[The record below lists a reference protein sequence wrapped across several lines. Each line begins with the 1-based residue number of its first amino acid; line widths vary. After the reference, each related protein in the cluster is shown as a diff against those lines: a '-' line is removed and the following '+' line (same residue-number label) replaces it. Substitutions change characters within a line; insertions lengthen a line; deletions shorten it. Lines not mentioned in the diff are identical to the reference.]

1 MNEFMLI
8 GDLIGKNIISDA
20 IRSIAAF
27 IDAIWLSVISLVY
40 NLIFAVANFS
50 SSEGLQ
56 NLYNLIE
63 SRVYVIVGI
72 FMLFKVLMS
81 LISYLANPDKLTD
94 KEQGAGKLITRIIT
108 SVLMLIAVP
117 QILFPMLD
125 RLQEPLVRTV
135 AKVVMGNEINT
146 SDASFGDSMALSLFS
161 AFFFPNEDCTGDGTY
176 EWNTENPRENSV
188 FTNMGDLPTLA
199 TEACSDGN
207 KKIYRYDYFMFLST
221 IISTIVIIVLLL
233 MGIDIAVRSFKL
245 VVLKALAPIP
255 ILSYISPKSAKDGI
269 FSSYVKLFATTW
281 LDLFIKFGVIYLGF
295 AFIQLI
301 LNGDLSVGL
310 TSALLGSGFGMVFL
324 ILGAIIFMF
333 QAPKFI
339 KKALNLK
346 DGEFGTGIA
355 GLLGM
360 GAATAGMIGSGV
372 SGYKASIAADD
383 ANHRKHNVFRN
394 VGAGLVGAIGG
405 GATGAKVAMGK
416 DASIGKVMEALNKKN
431 AQTLAMGA
439 AGSTGV
445 GRFATNA
452 QTFFTGQSEYDKD
465 QKNIAALEAKEATA
479 KQLKEYLIGE
489 GKKKYAD
496 KTQNITFK
504 NSAGTEVT
512 AALSLDAFNAE
523 YARATAA
530 GGNGVLN
537 IGGQK
542 IAVGTSAFNSIKG
555 DLEEGSGTLYANA
568 VSKGIETD
576 SGALASYQQ
585 AYADSLG
592 VEVSSLGDKGTDV
605 KKIKAVEKT
614 SHTQAFAI
622 KNSASYA
629 KHKADANAT
638 GNSKK

>member
-1 MNEFMLI
+1 
-8 GDLIGKNIISDA
+8 
-20 IRSIAAF
+20 
-27 IDAIWLSVISLVY
+27 
-40 NLIFAVANFS
+40 
-50 SSEGLQ
+50 
-56 NLYNLIE
+56 
-63 SRVYVIVGI
+63 
-72 FMLFKVLMS
+72 
-81 LISYLANPDKLTD
+81 
-94 KEQGAGKLITRIIT
+94 
-108 SVLMLIAVP
+108 
-117 QILFPMLD
+117 
-125 RLQEPLVRTV
+125 
-135 AKVVMGNEINT
+135 
-146 SDASFGDSMALSLFS
+146 
-161 AFFFPNEDCTGDGTY
+161 
-176 EWNTENPRENSV
+176 
-188 FTNMGDLPTLA
+188 
-199 TEACSDGN
+199 
-207 KKIYRYDYFMFLST
+207 
-221 IISTIVIIVLLL
+221 

-479 KQLKEYLIGE
+479 NFIN
-489 GKKKYAD
+489 
-496 KTQNITFK
+496 TFNIQNIEELL
-504 NSAGTEVT
+504 EVIKM
-512 AALSLDAFNAE
+512 FYP
-523 YARATAA
+523 YASNDNR
-530 GGNGVLN
+530 
-537 IGGQK
+537 QK
-542 IAVGTSAFNSIKG
+542 
-555 DLEEGSGTLYANA
+555 SGTLFKDVPYG
-568 VSKGIETD
+568 SPTIGRYFD
-576 SGALASYQQ
+576 FCRMP
-585 AYADSLG
+585 D
-592 VEVSSLGDKGTDV
+592 EVW
-605 KKIKAVEKT
+605 KT
-614 SHTQAFAI
+614 IVQDI
-622 KNSASYA
+622 LNNK
-629 KHKADANAT
+629 
-638 GNSKK
+638 